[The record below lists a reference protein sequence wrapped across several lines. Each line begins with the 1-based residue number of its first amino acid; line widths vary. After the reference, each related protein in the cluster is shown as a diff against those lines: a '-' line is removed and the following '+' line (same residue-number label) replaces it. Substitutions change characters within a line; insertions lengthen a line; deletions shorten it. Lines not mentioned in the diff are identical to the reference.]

1 MEFEDFDNAL
11 EVQKELQKTDKEITE
26 LTRSHNEQMKALTDK
41 RAKLAAFSK
50 RMKTSLADSVKA
62 VQARSMAMKQRAAD
76 KEKALAE
83 QLGIEPKKSPSK
95 IDQAIA
101 SKPKQRRQMKTVE
114 PVKVGDA

>member
-1 MEFEDFDNAL
+1 MEFGEFENAL
-11 EVQKELQKTDKEITE
+11 EVQKELQETDKEITE
-26 LTRSHNEQMKALTDK
+26 LTRKHNAAMKELTEK
-41 RAKLAAFSK
+41 RAKLAEFSK

-83 QLGIEPKKSPSK
+83 QLGLEPKKARSK

-101 SKPKQRRQMKTVE
+101 AKPKQQRQIKPVE